1 MDGLTATRL
10 LNHGAATRDIRIVAL
25 TALAISGDRER
36 IEAAGGDDCIAKPI
50 RYRPFLKLVSDR
62 LSGQAKATAM

>member
-1 MDGLTATRL
+1 MDIQLPGMDGLTATRL

-25 TALAISGDRER
+25 TALAIS
-36 IEAAGGDDCIAKPI
+36 
-50 RYRPFLKLVSDR
+50 YRPFLKLVSDR